1 MCEEFALSFDLLDPV
16 VSGIKSS
23 KRKIQIWGIGNVL
36 LGDDAVG
43 PMISTRLGG
52 IDCGTAPENYISK
65 LRKDVPEILIIID
78 AAEMGLKAGSIRV
91 LNYDELSGEIV
102 TTHGMPL
109 SFLLEQFNKTIDII
123 LIGIQPKQTN
133 LGEPLSDE
141 VRTAAELLI
150 EKLSYSIP

>member
-1 MCEEFALSFDLLDPV
+1 
-16 VSGIKSS
+16 
-23 KRKIQIWGIGNVL
+23 
-36 LGDDAVG
+36 
-43 PMISTRLGG
+43 MISTRLGG